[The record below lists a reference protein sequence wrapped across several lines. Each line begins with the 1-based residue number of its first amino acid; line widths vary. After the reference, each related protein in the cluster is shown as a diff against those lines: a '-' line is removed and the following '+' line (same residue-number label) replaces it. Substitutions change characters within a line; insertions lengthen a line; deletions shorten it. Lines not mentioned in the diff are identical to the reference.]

1 MTRLR
6 TLTIMLLGALVL
18 SGCTLVPTSNNPS
31 MVRRGQVP
39 FGLLDRTIPGTNNGR
54 VRFITQP
61 VYIID
66 ASGHLAPSSRIVP
79 APAQLGSV
87 LRELIIGPTDIETAA
102 GYSSSLPKV
111 LVILDATIKGEIG
124 TINLARSLST
134 LSRQDQINA
143 IGQLVYTSNDVG
155 ASKGLIITVAGV
167 AQLLPRPKGGNV
179 KIATEA
185 DYQSLLNI

>member
-1 MTRLR
+1 
-6 TLTIMLLGALVL
+6 MLLGALVL
-18 SGCTLVPTSNNPS
+18 SGCTLVPTSSNPS

-102 GYSSSLPKV
+102 GYSSSLPKG

-134 LSRQDQINA
+134 LSRQDQIKA